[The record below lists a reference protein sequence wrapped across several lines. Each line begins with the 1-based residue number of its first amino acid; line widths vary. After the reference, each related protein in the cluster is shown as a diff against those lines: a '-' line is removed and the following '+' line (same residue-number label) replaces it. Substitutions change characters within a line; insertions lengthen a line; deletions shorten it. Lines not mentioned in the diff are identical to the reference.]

1 MTKIYHK
8 RNCDWNNNDVDLIL
22 EVLKK
27 EDVKVTFFMVGD
39 WVRKYPDDVKKI
51 YEAGHEIG
59 THSDTHPHVN
69 KLTYEE
75 NIQELEKSSEEIQKI
90 TGVKP
95 TLYRTP
101 YGEYNNTVIK
111 SANESGYF
119 PIQWS
124 LDTLDYKNLMAEEM
138 WNRIEKISSG
148 DIVLMHNGTEHTA
161 DSLQSIIQKIK
172 AKGLSIVKV
181 SELIYQSNYYIDING
196 CQKFSRIEE

>member
-8 RNCDWNNNDVDLIL
+8 RNCDWNNNDVDQIL

-124 LDTLDYKNLMAEEM
+124 LDTLDYKNLTAEEM

-196 CQKFSRIEE
+196 VQKSIEN

>member
-1 MTKIYHK
+1 MFHIYHK
-8 RNCDWNNNDVDLIL
+8 RNCDWNNNDVDQIL

-124 LDTLDYKNLMAEEM
+124 LDTLDYKNLTAEEM

-196 CQKFSRIEE
+196 VQKSIEK

>member
-1 MTKIYHK
+1 MFRIYHK
-8 RNCDWNNNDVDLIL
+8 RNCDWNNNDVDQIL

-124 LDTLDYKNLMAEEM
+124 LDTLDYKNLTVEEM

-196 CQKFSRIEE
+196 VQKSIEK

>member
-1 MTKIYHK
+1 MFRIYHK
-8 RNCDWNNNDVDLIL
+8 RNCDWNNNDVDQIL

-59 THSDTHPHVN
+59 THSDTHPHIN

-124 LDTLDYKNLMAEEM
+124 LDTLDYKNLTAEEM

-196 CQKFSRIEE
+196 VQKSIEK

>member
-1 MTKIYHK
+1 MFRIYHK
-8 RNCDWNNNDVDLIL
+8 RNCDWNNNDVDQIL

-124 LDTLDYKNLMAEEM
+124 LDTLDYKNLTAEEM

-196 CQKFSRIEE
+196 VQKSIEN